1 MGEVFGGIFVVIWVI
16 ALISFITKA
25 VSGTSKPQQKSGQPY
40 NGTRPQ
46 VYDAQQESIE
56 RARQQAQSFRSVP
69 GSTYGSSSTGSS
81 PAKPRSLASYGQNSR
96 PAANSGY
103 SQRVPA
109 ASSYSA
115 NKNAAMFGQ
124 VKASRIGENNV
135 LLEDRKNDWLAKQLR
150 EEAAILRRG
159 SIYDLGASHEVSCDA
174 DKIKREH
181 VKRHNTNG
189 LNRGMFR

>member
-1 MGEVFGGIFVVIWVI
+1 MGEIFGGIFVVIWVI
-16 ALISFITKA
+16 ALISFISKA
-25 VSGTSKPQQKSGQPY
+25 ASSASK
-40 NGTRPQ
+40 
-46 VYDAQQESIE
+46 AQQRPMRPNTPYTGTQSQKT
-56 RARQQAQSFRSVP
+56 AQGATGPSGQAQSFRDVP
-69 GSTYGSSSTGSS
+69 GATYGSSNTGSS
-81 PAKPRSLASYGQNSR
+81 PARPRNLTSYGQNSR

-135 LLEDRKNDWLAKQLR
+135 LLEDRKNDWLAKQLK

-159 SIYDLGASHEVSCDA
+159 SIYDLGASHDVNCDA
-174 DKIKREH
+174 DRLKREH